1 MSDWA
6 STFLGVIAV
15 ATLTTA
21 IVQVGV
27 LVAASRLARRLER
40 LMAHVDQEMK
50 PIFGHL
56 NAIGRDASRAASLAT
71 AQVERV
77 DRLVS
82 TVGDRF
88 EELLHTAQSAVA
100 RPARDGAALVA
111 GFKAAMSVLREVR
124 AGRAQARKEEEEA
137 LFI

>member
-1 MSDWA
+1 VSDWA
-6 STFLGVIAV
+6 SIFLGVIAL

-21 IVQVGV
+21 IAQVGV
-27 LVAASRLARRLER
+27 LVAASRLARRIEGLI
-40 LMAHVDQEMK
+40 AHVDQEAK

-77 DRLVS
+77 DRLV
-82 TVGDRF
+82 TTIAERLEDI
-88 EELLHTAQSAVA
+88 LHTLQTAVA
-100 RPARDGAALVA
+100 KPARDGAAVVA
-111 GFKAAMSVLREVR
+111 GFKAAMSVFREVR
-124 AGRAQARKEEEEA
+124 GGRARARAEDEEA